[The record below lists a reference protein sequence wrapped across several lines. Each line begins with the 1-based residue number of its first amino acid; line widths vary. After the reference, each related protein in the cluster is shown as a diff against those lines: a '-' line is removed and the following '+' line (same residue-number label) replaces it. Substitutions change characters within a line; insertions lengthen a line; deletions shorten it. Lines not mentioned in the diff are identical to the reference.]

1 MRSSI
6 HSISV
11 PCRGQAMTEFVIS
24 VGFIFMGL
32 FVLIPTFGKIMDL
45 QYTNQM
51 ASRYLAWERTVWLD
65 GVDGSDDNEEDFVE
79 STDEF
84 ESVATRS
91 DLEIMNTLNNRFFY
105 GQGRAQIKYINSS
118 DADGAVGDE
127 SPLWDYV
134 QSKNT
139 MYQDSV
145 MLDGSR
151 NLDEKDTPSIAYA
164 MLGVTQDV
172 LGVVQE
178 PLSDF
183 LDFGGNDNTD
193 LLDYDYN
200 LKGYYKPELTTRL
213 NKGNSQGGGS
223 GVWDR
228 DASGN
233 WGSGIED
240 AIFSNPKWDG
250 TFVARS
256 AILAD
261 GWNAQSTGYYQDRA
275 DNMVLSSVFDFG
287 FVDTIL
293 DFVGIL
299 EGGNPDNSPI
309 ANLEFGAVGI
319 EPMPVKPDSDGEP
332 ADVDTGNDGFYQFDE

>member
-1 MRSSI
+1 MADTRVQKFRSAS
-6 HSISV
+6 
-11 PCRGQAMTEFVIS
+11 GQAMTEFVIS

-32 FVLIPTFGKIMDL
+32 FVLIPTFGKMMDL
-45 QYTNQM
+45 KYNNLM
-51 ASRYLAWERTVWLD
+51 ASRYIAWERTVWLD
-65 GVDGSDDNEEDFVE
+65 SVDGDDDNQEDFVE

-91 DLEIMNTLNNRFFY
+91 DLEIMNTVNNRFFF
-105 GQGRAQIKYINSS
+105 GQGQSAIKYINSS
-118 DADGAVGDE
+118 DEDAATGDE

-139 MYQDSV
+139 MYQDTV
-145 MLDGSR
+145 MLDASR
-151 NLDEKDTPSIAYA
+151 DLGEQDTPSIAYTA
-164 MLGVTQDV
+164 LSVTQDI
-172 LGVVQE
+172 LGLVQD

-183 LDFGGNDNTD
+183 LEFAGNDNTD

-213 NKGNSQGGGS
+213 NSGNSKGGGS
-223 GVWDR
+223 GEWDR
-228 DASGN
+228 DSSGN

-240 AIFSNPKWDG
+240 AIFQNWDG

-261 GWNAQSTGYYQDRA
+261 GWNAQSTAYYQDRA

-293 DFVGIL
+293 DVVGIL
-299 EGGNPDNSPI
+299 EGGNPANSPI

>member
-1 MRSSI
+1 MVDTRAQKFRSAS
-6 HSISV
+6 
-11 PCRGQAMTEFVIS
+11 GQAMTEFVIS

-32 FVLIPTFGKIMDL
+32 FVLIPTFGKMMDL
-45 QYTNQM
+45 KYNNLM
-51 ASRYLAWERTVWLD
+51 ASRYIAWERTVWLD
-65 GVDGSDDNEEDFVE
+65 SVDVDDINQEDFEE

-91 DLEIMNTLNNRFFY
+91 DLEIMNTVNNRFFF
-105 GQGRAQIKYINSS
+105 GQGRSAIKYINSS
-118 DADGAVGDE
+118 DEDAATGDE

-139 MYQDSV
+139 MYQDTV
-145 MLDGSR
+145 MLDASR
-151 NLDEKDTPSIAYA
+151 DLGEQDTPSIAYNA
-164 MLGVTQDV
+164 LDFVTKG
-172 LGVVQE
+172 LNAVQE
-178 PLSDF
+178 PIGDF
-183 LDFGGNDNTD
+183 LDAAGGGNPD
-193 LLDYDYN
+193 LLEFDYN

-213 NKGNSQGGGS
+213 NSGNSKGGGD

-228 DASGN
+228 DAGGN

-240 AIFSNPKWDG
+240 AIFSNDTWDG

-261 GWNAQSTGYYQDRA
+261 GWNAQSTAYYQDRA

-293 DFVGIL
+293 DVVGIL
-299 EGGNPDNSPI
+299 EGGNPANSPI

-319 EPMPVKPDSDGEP
+319 EPMPVKPDSGGEP